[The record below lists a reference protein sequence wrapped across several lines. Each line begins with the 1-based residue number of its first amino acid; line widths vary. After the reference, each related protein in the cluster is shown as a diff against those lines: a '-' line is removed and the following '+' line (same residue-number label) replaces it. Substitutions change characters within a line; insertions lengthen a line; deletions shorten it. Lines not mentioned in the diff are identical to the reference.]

1 MFSLLFSQEPNNTPK
16 KLINFFNK
24 EMVHGKRFMQ
34 RDVSEVDENPAK
46 VRDLWRKYL
55 ICKKDV
61 GLKNS
66 RPNF

>member
-1 MFSLLFSQEPNNTPK
+1 MGDQSKMPARSRFGGISQEPNNTPK

-46 VRDLWRKYL
+46 VQ
-55 ICKKDV
+55 
-61 GLKNS
+61 
-66 RPNF
+66 